1 MCTPISSGPA
11 FKGLSNM
18 IQSNREMAA
27 NNYSSN
33 FMAPRGDVNVINP
46 PRINPSNATTNPMGN
61 AMVGMAI
68 AKNNPSA
75 FANGPIKVNTSN
87 QQTGRVIS

>member
-1 MCTPISSGPA
+1 
-11 FKGLSNM
+11 M

-27 NNYSSN
+27 NNYSSA
-33 FMAPRGDVNVINP
+33 FMAPRGDTNVVNAP
-46 PRINPSNATTNPMGN
+46 KINPSNATINPMGN

-75 FANGPIKVNTSN
+75 FANGPIKVNVSN
-87 QQTGRVIS
+87 QKTGRVIS